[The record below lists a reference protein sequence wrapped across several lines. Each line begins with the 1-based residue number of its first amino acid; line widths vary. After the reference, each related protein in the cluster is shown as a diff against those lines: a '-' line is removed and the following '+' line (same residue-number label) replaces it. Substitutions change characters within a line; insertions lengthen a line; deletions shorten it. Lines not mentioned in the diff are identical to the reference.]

1 MIQVVW
7 IPREEYMEEKT
18 VIQHKGKKKE
28 TFLKERAVLLIL
40 SSLDLGKTYVI
51 DRDDITIGRDETCT
65 ICLSDPEVSSVHCR
79 ISVPEEKTFI
89 LEDLDSTNGTF
100 LNRKPLKKPTQIFYS
115 DRIVL
120 GKTVFRFFLEE
131 SLNESL

>member
-1 MIQVVW
+1 MILLAL
-7 IPREEYMEEKT
+7 IPREDFMEDKT
-18 VIQHKGKKKE
+18 VIQHKGKRKE

-40 SSLDLGKTYVI
+40 SSQNLGTTYVI
-51 DRDDITIGRDETCT
+51 DRDDITIGRDESCT
-65 ICLSDPEVSSVHCR
+65 ICLSDPEVSSMHCR

-89 LEDLDSTNGTF
+89 LEDLGSTNGTF

-115 DRIVL
+115 DRLVL

-131 SLNESL
+131 SLNETV